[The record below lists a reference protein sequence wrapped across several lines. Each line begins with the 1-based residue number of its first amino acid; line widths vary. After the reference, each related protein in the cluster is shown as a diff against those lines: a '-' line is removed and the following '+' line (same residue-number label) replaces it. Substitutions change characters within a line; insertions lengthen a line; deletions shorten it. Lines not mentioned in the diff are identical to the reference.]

1 MIDDALELGDTHTL
15 KADVCIV
22 GAGAAGIT
30 LALELESLGLDVLLL
45 ESGGLKAERDTQRLY
60 EGAVADERLHSPPHR
75 FRQRRFGGSTTVWG
89 GRCVPFDPI
98 DFEARDYVAC
108 SGWPFGRDALLPF
121 YPRANQLCE
130 AGAFEYRAAEAI
142 SGRLRPV
149 IEGLRSEHF
158 TSDTLERFSCP
169 TDFGARYLDRL
180 RAARGV
186 RVLLHANVTEVR
198 LLPGGH
204 AVESLAVRTLSGK
217 QLAVWASR
225 FVLATGG
232 LETPRLLLANRSVL
246 PQGIGNEHDVV
257 GRYYMSH
264 IAGAIGRLQFRDGGA
279 GVWHGYDRTADG
291 IYVRR
296 RLALT
301 PETQRRLRIG
311 NFIARLHHPRITDP
325 AHRTAVLSALQLAKG
340 LISYEYGKR
349 LHGEDRTPVRTWL
362 QHIRNVAR
370 APHQVMG
377 FGIHMVRDR
386 FLARRK
392 FPSIIVK
399 SSRGHYSLDFHAE
412 QEPNPSSRIT
422 LTAER
427 DALGIPQLL
436 VDWRYTPGDVHTVQS
451 AVQLL
456 ADDIR
461 SSGVGTFECDPES
474 VEQEILHYGAYG
486 GHHLGTARM
495 GTDHR
500 MSVVDANCRLHGVSN
515 LYIAGGAVFPTSS
528 QANPTLT
535 IVALAL
541 RLGAHLKALED
552 GERAPRITS
561 EGERSHRTPRSLP
574 SNSPA

>member
-1 MIDDALELGDTHTL
+1 VLDDARRLGDTHNL

-30 LALELESLGLDVLLL
+30 LALELADSGLGVLLL

-98 DFEARDYVAC
+98 DFEARDYIPY
-108 SGWPFGRDALLPF
+108 SGWPIGLEAIQPF
-121 YPRANQLCE
+121 YPRAHQLCE
-130 AGAFEYRAAEAI
+130 AGAFEYRDIEALR
-142 SGRLRPV
+142 GPLRPM
-149 IEGLRSEHF
+149 IEGFRSDHF
-158 TSDTLERFSCP
+158 TTDTLERFSCP
-169 TDFGARYLDRL
+169 TNFGARHADRL
-180 RAARGV
+180 RAAHNV
-186 RVLLHANVTEVR
+186 RVLLHANVTEVN
-198 LLPGGH
+198 LFPGGQ
-204 AVESLAVRTLSGK
+204 AVESLTVRTLEGK
-217 QLAVWASR
+217 RLTVWASH
-225 FVLATGG
+225 FVIATGG

-264 IAGAIGRLQFRDGGA
+264 IAGAVGRLQFRQGGT

-325 AHRTAVLSALQLAKG
+325 SHRTAVLSALQLAKG
-340 LISYEYGKR
+340 MISYEYGKR
-349 LHGEDRTPVRTWL
+349 LHGEEHARLRTWL
-362 QHIRNVAR
+362 RHVGNAAA
-370 APHQVMG
+370 APHEVLA
-377 FGIHMVRDR
+377 FATHMLRDR
-386 FLARRK
+386 FLASRK
-392 FPSIIVK
+392 FPSIIVR
-399 SSRGHYSLDFHAE
+399 SSLGHYSLDFHAE

-422 LTAER
+422 LTEER
-427 DALGIPQLL
+427 DALGMARML
-436 VDWRYTPGDVHTVQS
+436 VDWRYTPGDVRTVQG
-451 AVQLL
+451 AVRLL

-474 VEQEILHYGAYG
+474 IEREILHYGAYG

-495 GTDHR
+495 GTDR
-500 MSVVDANCRLHGVSN
+500 KTSVVDANCRVHGIRN

-552 GERAPRITS
+552 SERAAPVTN
-561 EGERSHRTPRSLP
+561 ENGRSHRPPRSLP